1 VTLTVP
7 IHLSYCTLVRGFWS
21 TVSQHDLEFVY
32 FPGLTNVLALLII
45 SKREVK
51 RVRHD
56 NVDAQF
62 SDVSGEGHGTDD
74 VAADGDFRGQM
85 ERTPSPTNNDTMEN
99 QVCAL
104 FQFNHSCFT
113 KWECFLYFLGLVWTS
128 PICVWLC
135 FTHCGVMLFQAE

>member
-1 VTLTVP
+1 
-7 IHLSYCTLVRGFWS
+7 
-21 TVSQHDLEFVY
+21 
-32 FPGLTNVLALLII
+32 
-45 SKREVK
+45 
-51 RVRHD
+51 VRHD